1 MRLLLLRSCGFD
13 LGCPLVGLCGHTEK
27 LFSKAVRESRQ
38 STGYGLGL
46 IAAYGKVNDGVVNG
60 IVSNKSAGVSHPS
73 HCRRKAK
80 RIDFVIEI
88 TAFCAR
94 CIHHAFNTDSQHC
107 ACSAW
112 GQIDDALS
120 LFENFF
126 CILRH
131 AINSRD
137 SGTNWV
143 GNFSVYF
150 KRQLFAIWA
159 PPKTNK
165 LWRIKLALVCV
176 RAKTCA
182 IGSTIVVSIGSQF
195 TSFKEAF
202 QNRVLS
208 KYRGGSAVRASHGF
222 GFCHWRNV

>member
-1 MRLLLLRSCGFD
+1 MGLFLLGSCGLD
-13 LGCPLVGLCGHTEK
+13 LGGPLVGLCGHTEK

-60 IVSNKSAGVSHPS
+60 IVSNKPAGVSQPS

-80 RIDFVIEI
+80 RIDFVVEI

-120 LFENFF
+120 LFEDLFDIF
-126 CILRH
+126 WH
-131 AINSRD
+131 ALSSRD
-137 SGTNWV
+137 TTSCGEN
-143 GNFSVYF
+143 
-150 KRQLFAIWA
+150 KFA
-159 PPKTNK
+159 
-165 LWRIKLALVCV
+165 
-176 RAKTCA
+176 
-182 IGSTIVVSIGSQF
+182 
-195 TSFKEAF
+195 SFK
-202 QNRVLS
+202 QNNLSTSPTHCNLVFARVEKS
-208 KYRGGSAVRASHGF
+208 KGLFSGGF
-222 GFCHWRNV
+222 L

>member
-1 MRLLLLRSCGFD
+1 MGLFLLGSCGLD
-13 LGCPLVGLCGHTEK
+13 LGGPLVGLCGHTEK

-60 IVSNKSAGVSHPS
+60 IVSNKSAGVSQPS

-80 RIDFVIEI
+80 RIDFVVEI

-120 LFENFF
+120 LFEDLFGIF
-126 CILRH
+126 WH
-131 AINSRD
+131 ALSSRD
-137 SGTNWV
+137 TTSCGE
-143 GNFSVYF
+143 
-150 KRQLFAIWA
+150 
-159 PPKTNK
+159 NK
-165 LWRIKLALVCV
+165 VA
-176 RAKTCA
+176 
-182 IGSTIVVSIGSQF
+182 
-195 TSFKEAF
+195 SFK
-202 QNRVLS
+202 QNNLSTSPTHCNLVFARVEKS
-208 KYRGGSAVRASHGF
+208 KGLFSGGF
-222 GFCHWRNV
+222 L